1 MDRSAEFQTII
12 QIMSNQDIQIKHAKE
27 KADNAIEEANKW
39 SDIHTTLIHA
49 KVVTQ
54 LLLNKEYCKQL
65 HDLTEKT
72 QENAV
77 EEQVEESVE
86 VSVEEEVAVPC
97 YESEEV
103 VDNSDAMTQE
113 NAI

>member
-1 MDRSAEFQTII
+1 M
-12 QIMSNQDIQIKHAKE
+12 
-27 KADNAIEEANKW
+27 
-39 SDIHTTLIHA
+39 
-49 KVVTQ
+49 
-54 LLLNKEYCKQL
+54 LNKEYCKQL
-65 HDLTEKT
+65 HDLTEKP

-97 YESEEV
+97 SESEEV

-113 NAI
+113 NTVKPKKKSKKA